1 MGKKCDMLLRKM
13 TCNGQK
19 GDRKMHELAVT
30 ESILKYSL
38 EEAKK
43 QNAKKIR
50 AIRLRMGPFS
60 GLYPECIQMYL
71 DVLAEGTIAEGA
83 RIEAELLPLKVLCRD
98 CGRESEITR
107 KSIACPCC
115 GSLKLKILSGKEF
128 LIYSLE
134 VEEDG
139 D

>member
-1 MGKKCDMLLRKM
+1 
-13 TCNGQK
+13 
-19 GDRKMHELAVT
+19 MHELAVT
-30 ESILKYSL
+30 ESILAYSL

-43 QNAKKIR
+43 QNAKKIQI
-50 AIRLRMGPFS
+50 IRLRMGPFS

-83 RIEAELLPLKVLCRD
+83 KIEAEILPLKVYCRE
-98 CGRESEITR
+98 CGKESEITR
-107 KSIACPCC
+107 KRIACPFC
-115 GSLKLKILSGKEF
+115 GSLRLKALSGKEF

-139 D
+139 DQGTASNHGME